1 MQTDLTPQQL
11 RDTVLSCLAENYG
24 LEGELERLG
33 GENLNYLVTTP
44 DDASY
49 VFKIVDDDM
58 PPEVVEMEN
67 EVIEHA
73 ISAGIRLNFPKIIQ
87 NKYGNLETG
96 IIIHKNELYRSRL
109 LDFISGTNLEN
120 LSDISVKLLKN
131 VGKTLASFDL
141 AMENFNHPAA
151 RRNHRWNLAEAGMHR
166 DKIELLG
173 DPAQRALLGWAFD
186 TWQWKAACHFPDLP
200 WQFIHGDANR
210 GNMLVEG
217 DEVVG
222 LVDFGDACINP
233 TVCELAICLAYI
245 MMGRENP
252 LQAAETVSEAYQ
264 RLRPL
269 SERERSVLYPLVCG
283 RLAVNISIAA
293 TRRQLDPAHPN
304 WFESEQLAWELL
316 PLLREII

>member
-1 MQTDLTPQQL
+1 MRTDLTLQQL
-11 RDTVLSCLAENYG
+11 RATVLSCLAEYYG

-33 GENLNYLVTTP
+33 GENLNYLFTTTE
-44 DDASY
+44 DISY

-73 ISAGIRLNFPKIIQ
+73 ISAGIRLKFPKIIQ
-87 NKYGNLETG
+87 NKYGNIETG
-96 IIIHKNELYRSRL
+96 IKIHKNGLNRSRL
-109 LDFISGTNLEN
+109 LSYISGTNLEE
-120 LSDISVKLLKN
+120 LFDISDLLLKN

-166 DKIELLG
+166 DTVELLG
-173 DPAQRALLGWAFD
+173 DPEQKALLGWAFD

-210 GNMLVEG
+210 GNILVEG

-222 LVDFGDACINP
+222 LVDFGDSCINP
-233 TVCELAICLAYI
+233 AICELAICLAYI
-245 MMGRENP
+245 MMGQENP
-252 LQAAETVSEAYQ
+252 LRAAETVSEAYQ
-264 RLRPL
+264 RIRPL
-269 SERERSVLYPLVCG
+269 SELERSVLYPLVCG
-283 RLAVNISIAA
+283 RLAVTISVAA

>member
-11 RDTVLSCLAENYG
+11 RQTVLSCLAEFYG
-24 LEGELERLG
+24 LEGKLERLG
-33 GENLNYLVTTP
+33 GENLNYLLTTP
-44 DDASY
+44 QDVSY
-49 VFKIVDDDM
+49 VFKIVDDDI

-73 ISAGIRLNFPKIIQ
+73 ISAGIRLNIPKIIQ
-87 NKYGNLETG
+87 NKYGNMETG
-96 IIIHKNELYRSRL
+96 IKIHKKCLYRARL
-109 LDFISGTNLEN
+109 LDYISGDNLEE
-120 LSDISVKLLKN
+120 LSDISEILLKN

-141 AMENFNHPAA
+141 AMKNFNHPAA
-151 RRNHRWNLAEAGMHR
+151 RRNHRWNLAVAGMHR
-166 DKIELLG
+166 DTVELIG

-210 GNMLVEG
+210 ENILVEG

-222 LVDFGDACINP
+222 LVDFGDSCINP
-233 TVCELAICLAYI
+233 TVCELAICIAYI
-245 MMGRENP
+245 MMEQENP

-264 RLRPL
+264 SVRPL
-269 SERERSVLYPLVCG
+269 SELERSVLYPLVCG
-283 RLAVNISIAA
+283 RLAVTISVAA

-304 WFESEQLAWELL
+304 WFGSEQLAWELL
-316 PLLREII
+316 PQLREII